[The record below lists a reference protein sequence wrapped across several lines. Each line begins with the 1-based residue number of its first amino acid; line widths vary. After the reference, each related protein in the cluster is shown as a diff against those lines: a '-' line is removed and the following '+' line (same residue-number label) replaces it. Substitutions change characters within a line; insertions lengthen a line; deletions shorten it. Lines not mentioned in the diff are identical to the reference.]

1 MDKKKVIQILEA
13 IAVYM
18 EIKGEN
24 SFKVSAYRKAAKA
37 LESVPET
44 LEEIKKA
51 ESLDGIGKGTASV
64 IEELKQTGQ
73 SSLHDELAASFP
85 EGLLPLLKLPGL
97 GGKKVGK
104 LYQELGVTDL
114 ASLKQAC
121 EDEKIRG
128 MAGFGAKSEEK
139 ILAAIDAFQTRP
151 ERVGI
156 AVAIKAADFLLDK
169 LQYMEGIIR
178 YELAGS
184 LRRMEETVK
193 DIDFILST
201 DDREQV
207 KEQLL
212 QLDGILQVVGAGD
225 TKVSIEITVD
235 ELVIGVD
242 FRLVQDD
249 EFASALL
256 HFTGSKDHNVKLRQL
271 AKERGEQISEYGVLN
286 KETDQTTVFKDEHS
300 FYAHFDLAY
309 VSPEARLGK
318 DELVP
323 LTEKIDYPSDSSI
336 QSDLHMHTVWSDGA
350 HSIKEMAEGAAKRGY
365 SHIAITDHSQFLR
378 VANGLTVE
386 RLKEQHQQ
394 IKEMNKQSN
403 IHIFTGIE
411 MDILPDGTLDYEDD
425 VLQDIDFVIA
435 SIHSSFSQSEE
446 MIMSRLK
453 TALFHPHVDLIA
465 HPTGRIIG
473 KRDGYAVNV
482 PQLIKWAAESGTALE
497 LNASPERLD
506 LSAEWIRLAHEHQVP
521 IAINTD
527 AHHVDRLAYI
537 RYGLGVARKAGIP
550 TDSIINTWSLERLQ
564 TYLNTDKSKRMSS
577 R

>member
-1 MDKKKVIQILEA
+1 MNKKKVIQTLEA
-13 IAVYM
+13 IAIYM

-24 SFKVSAYRKAAKA
+24 TFKVSAYRKAAKA

-44 LEEIKKA
+44 LEEIEKV

-73 SSLHDELAASFP
+73 SGLHDELAASFP

-97 GGKKVGK
+97 GGKKIGK
-104 LYQELGVTDL
+104 LYQELGVTNL
-114 ASLKQAC
+114 ETLKQAC
-121 EDEKIRG
+121 LDEKIRG

-156 AVAIKAADFLLDK
+156 AVAIKAADFIQGK
-169 LQYMEGIIR
+169 LQQMNGIIR

-184 LRRMEETVK
+184 LRRVEETVK
-193 DIDFILST
+193 DVDFIIST
-201 DDREQV
+201 DNPELV

-212 QLDGILQVVGAGD
+212 QLEGILQVVGAGD
-225 TKVSIEITVD
+225 TKVSLELSVD
-235 ELVIGVD
+235 ELIIGVD
-242 FRLVQDD
+242 FRLVSDD

-286 KETDQTTVFKDEHS
+286 RETGHTAVFKDERS
-300 FYAHFDLAY
+300 FYYHFGLAY
-309 VSPEARLGK
+309 VPPEARVGK
-318 DELVP
+318 DELV
-323 LTEKIDYPSDSSI
+323 LISDKKDYPEDTSA

-350 HSIKEMAEGAAKRGY
+350 HSIKEMAAGAEKRGY
-365 SHIAITDHSQFLR
+365 THLAITDHSQFLR

-386 RLKEQHQQ
+386 RVQEQHKQ
-394 IKEMNKQSN
+394 IKEFNEQSN
-403 IHIFTGIE
+403 VHIFTGIE
-411 MDILPDGTLDYEDD
+411 MDILPDGTLDYSDD
-425 VLQDIDFVIA
+425 ILKDIDFVIA

-446 MIMSRLK
+446 TIMSRLK
-453 TALFHPHVDLIA
+453 TALFNPHVDLVA
-465 HPTGRIIG
+465 HPTGRVIG
-473 KRDGYAVNV
+473 RREGYAVNV
-482 PQLIKWAAESGTALE
+482 PQLIEWAAESGTALE

-506 LSAEWIRLAHEHQVP
+506 LSAHWVRLAADHGVP

-527 AHHVDRLAYI
+527 AHHVDRLAYM
-537 RYGLGVARKAGIP
+537 RYGFGVARKAGIP
-550 TDSIINTWSLERLQ
+550 TDCIINTWSLERLK
-564 TYLNTDKSKRMSS
+564 TYLSKDKRD
-577 R
+577 RINR

>member
-169 LQYMEGIIR
+169 LQHMEGIIR

-309 VSPEARLGK
+309 VPPEARLGK

-323 LTEKIDYPSDSSI
+323 LTEKIDYPADSSI